1 MTGHHSAAFLGSIQF
16 ELYGKV
22 RLQRNN
28 NDDEGQLTSERSS
41 SCAGLKELAALEDAT
56 VGAMTMPNT
65 DGAKVKPMPGA
76 DAPGSS
82 FRQNMYAGE
91 TSRHQERKWVTKREA
106 NVT

>member
-16 ELYGKV
+16 EL
-22 RLQRNN
+22 
-28 NDDEGQLTSERSS
+28 SERSS

-76 DAPGSS
+76 DAPDASEGKGLDCE
-82 FRQNMYAGE
+82 NMEPKFMTG
-91 TSRHQERKWVTKREA
+91 TPVNPRGWGVTMTGGAPAEFKC
-106 NVT
+106 